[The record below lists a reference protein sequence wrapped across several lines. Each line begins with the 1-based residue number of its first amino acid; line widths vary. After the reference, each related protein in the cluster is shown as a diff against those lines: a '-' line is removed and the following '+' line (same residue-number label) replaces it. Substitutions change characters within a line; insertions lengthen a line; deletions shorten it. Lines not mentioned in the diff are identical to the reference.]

1 MNSFPLV
8 SVIIPTRNSEQFLE
22 ACLQSIKNQSY
33 KNIEIIVVDNNSTDN
48 TKEIV
53 RSVIARSEA
62 TWQSRI
68 FIFNKGPER
77 STQRNYGAKNANGK
91 YFLFIDS
98 DMELTPKVVGDCVKK
113 IQSDEKIKALVIPEK
128 SVGIGFWA
136 DCKALE
142 RSFYVGV
149 DWIEAARF
157 YKRNFFNKIGGYDE
171 SMISGEDW
179 DITQK
184 IEKLGKIERISEYIL
199 HNEGTLYLRELIIKK
214 FYYAQKIS
222 NYLQKN
228 QIEGKAKNQTR
239 ILSRYKLFFSQPK
252 KLFQNPIYGLGML
265 FMKTCE
271 FGFGGIGYLI
281 TKK

>member
-1 MNSFPLV
+1 MNLPLV
-8 SVIIPTRNSEQFLE
+8 SVIIPTRNSGKFLD
-22 ACLQSIKNQSY
+22 ACLSSIKNQTY
-33 KNIEIIVVDNNSTDN
+33 KNIEIIVVDNNSTDKTN
-48 TKEIV
+48 EIAKKYTDKV
-53 RSVIARSEA
+53 
-62 TWQSRI
+62 
-68 FIFNKGPER
+68 FNNGPER
-77 STQRNYGAKNANGK
+77 SAQRNYGAKEAKGK